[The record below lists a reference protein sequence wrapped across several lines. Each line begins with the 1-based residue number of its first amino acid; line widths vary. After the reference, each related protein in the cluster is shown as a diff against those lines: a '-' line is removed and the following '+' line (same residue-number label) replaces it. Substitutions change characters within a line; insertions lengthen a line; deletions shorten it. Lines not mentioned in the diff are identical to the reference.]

1 MKHSRQK
8 IWKNGLASVS
18 LGHKNGKPVYCF
30 TRSLTNAILNGEWND
45 KAYRELCQILKY
57 IKDETVCYERLW
69 EKRFGGETENDK
81 IRRSVIFLLGGSR
94 STSTAFRASGK
105 GVPSISVDG
114 DAGIVRAF
122 AEYQSCWHDNAV
134 SYIRQFGAKFHSKG
148 REARVYLSKDESFVY
163 KIKNDVSHDLL
174 RFFDEIINHNILF
187 PATEYVILGF
197 GLDEHGRF
205 CTILKQDAVKG
216 RPATPKEIEKH
227 FLNLGFEKISDT
239 AYKFG
244 DYIVSDLK
252 PSNVVYSKGK
262 CFVIDCF
269 AQNTFDFDN
278 NFYIS
283 TPRPVNS
290 AEISFPHLSGAS
302 VISDTDRHPYLV
314 QLCDIITKRGGKYMD
329 EAIETAKIEYNK
341 KYQFFYPK
349 GSMPIFFVYSVLD
362 TEKWIAIERLY
373 REIVETFNET
383 KHLIVNN
390 IRNNAE
396 RAALA
401 DVLYRILK
409 DRLFWDEIM
418 ILKQNPDALSGIKS
432 TAKTIAKNVKNAFKN
447 LSLPEIT
454 NNSGYETDDIP
465 ETLADRKAMLERM
478 LVPLIGTKKYCTGL
492 RDFAEITGGSVPEIC
507 YHASKNK
514 ASTLAALCLLDVIA
528 AAKYIPPPT
537 PPHGS
542 TQAKR
547 HISEMYELRCKI
559 KGLGVVKLT
568 IGKRAYNSDMV
579 YCITK
584 FRFDKI
590 TKK

>member
-1 MKHSRQK
+1 MKKTQKTSPRPRSVHSAEIPFPPISGTTEISAK
-8 IWKNGLASVS
+8 T
-18 LGHKNGKPVYCF
+18 PVYYF
-30 TRSLTNAILNGEWND
+30 GNSLNNAIFAGVWND
-45 KAYRELCQILKY
+45 KAYRELCLILKY
-57 IKDETVCYERLW
+57 IENETVCYERLR
-69 EKRFGGETENDK
+69 EERFGGKTENDK
-81 IRRSVIFLLGGSR
+81 IRRSVICLLGGSR

-105 GVPSISVDG
+105 GVPSSTVGG

-122 AEYQSCWHDNAV
+122 AEYRYCWHNKAIA
-134 SYIRQFGAKFHSKG
+134 YIRQFGAKFHAKG
-148 REARVYLSKDESFVY
+148 KEARVYLSKDESFVY
-163 KIKNDVSHDLL
+163 KIKNDVSNDLL
-174 RFFDEIINHNILF
+174 KFFDEIINHNILF
-187 PATEYVILGF
+187 PSTEYIILGF

-216 RPATPKEIEKH
+216 RPATLKEIEKH
-227 FLNLGFEKISDT
+227 FLERGFKKLSDF
-239 AYKFG
+239 AYKKG

-269 AQNTFDFDN
+269 AQTIFDFDN

-290 AEISFPHLSGAS
+290 AEISFPHLSG
-302 VISDTDRHPYLV
+302 
-314 QLCDIITKRGGKYMD
+314 
-329 EAIETAKIEYNK
+329 
-341 KYQFFYPK
+341 
-349 GSMPIFFVYSVLD
+349 
-362 TEKWIAIERLY
+362 
-373 REIVETFNET
+373 
-383 KHLIVNN
+383 
-390 IRNNAE
+390 
-396 RAALA
+396 
-401 DVLYRILK
+401 
-409 DRLFWDEIM
+409 
-418 ILKQNPDALSGIKS
+418 IKS
-432 TAKTIAKNVKNAFKN
+432 AAKTIAKNVKNAFKN

-454 NNSGYETDDIP
+454 NNSGYEIDDIP

-537 PPHGS
+537 SPHGS

-568 IGKRAYNSDMV
+568 IGKRTYNSDMV